1 MTNNIRFLFVL
12 LLLELTLSRLLQAQ
26 QVFTIDLKDR
36 KSDLFKVTLL
46 PEKLS
51 KENDIYQFASTAPGT
66 YQQMDIGRFVKTFAA
81 YDQEGK
87 ELKSERISINQ
98 WKLIEPEKIKKIF
111 YTVEDTWDT
120 PVDSNQIYPM
130 GGSNIEDDNVLI
142 NGQCVFGYFKNLQSE
157 PIKIKL
163 EYPNEWTAGTALEK
177 DSEGF
182 YNAENYDKIV
192 DSPIL
197 LGRLSQASEK
207 VNGTEI
213 DVYTYSKSG
222 EISSGELLSS
232 LKDIL
237 SAEEKF
243 LKGLPVKRY
252 AFLFHF
258 QNLTYGAWEHSYSSE
273 YVFREQPL
281 TEDFQKFIRTIV
293 SHEFFHI
300 FTPLN
305 LHSQLVEK
313 FNFERP
319 VMSKHLWLY
328 EGVTE
333 WAANIIELRDS
344 LISLDEYLQ
353 RVKEKLT
360 LNDMFD
366 KSLSLTDLAVNSYK
380 LQGQYVNI
388 YQRGA
393 VVAGLLDILLL
404 DLSKGRRGLREVLL
418 DLSKKYGSEKSFDE
432 NSFFEEFEKETYPEV
447 GEFFN
452 KYVKGTEKL
461 PVKEYYNKIG
471 IEYNESAGYD
481 TSDIRL
487 GVQLGVLD
495 NKIAV
500 FDLSEDAVSAGLQKG
515 DIVIMVQGDT
525 LSLQNAQQKFYA
537 IKNSSKIGDE
547 VSLTVL
553 RKNSQKE
560 IKLKLAASLIK
571 HQFRIIQNP
580 DTDQLK
586 LRELWLRNL

>member
-1 MTNNIRFLFVL
+1 
-12 LLLELTLSRLLQAQ
+12 
-26 QVFTIDLKDR
+26 
-36 KSDLFKVTLL
+36 
-46 PEKLS
+46 
-51 KENDIYQFASTAPGT
+51 
-66 YQQMDIGRFVKTFAA
+66 
-81 YDQEGK
+81 
-87 ELKSERISINQ
+87 
-98 WKLIEPEKIKKIF
+98 
-111 YTVEDTWDT
+111 
-120 PVDSNQIYPM
+120 
-130 GGSNIEDDNVLI
+130 DDNVLI